1 MVAYWVKPSVGN
13 GIEDDGSV
21 HLSNGSEVLLSTI
34 SGSVW
39 NKKRLDKLNSS
50 VQAKIDNVVSLSS
63 LDDDD
68 PDKTMRAAELKAIY
82 GNRVF
87 LDGQGNI
94 IYRSALI
101 TFIHDG
107 TRLIPRSQR
116 VR

>member
-34 SGSVW
+34 PGSVW

-82 GNRVF
+82 GVRVF
-87 LDGQGNI
+87 LDGKGNI
-94 IYRSALI
+94 VYRSTEI
-101 TFIHDG
+101 TFSYDNE
-107 TRLIPRSQR
+107 RLVPLCKR